1 MKREWHC
8 CILLGMVSSG
18 DQVLL
23 HLECLDAEH
32 YEKKKNMV
40 SSSE

>member
-8 CILLGMVSSG
+8 CILLGMVSSE

-32 YEKKKNMV
+32 LKKKNMV
-40 SSSE
+40 RSSE